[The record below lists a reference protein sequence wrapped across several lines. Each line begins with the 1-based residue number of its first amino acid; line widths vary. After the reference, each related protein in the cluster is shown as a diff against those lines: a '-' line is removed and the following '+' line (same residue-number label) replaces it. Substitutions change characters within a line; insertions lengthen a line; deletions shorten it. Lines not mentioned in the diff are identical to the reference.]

1 MIPYALCLLARRIQ
15 LIHPVLPYE
24 LLEHRERTPASRN
37 QGTVFL
43 SHSKPHQIK
52 RHMASRYG
60 LANHRALFLILR
72 SS

>member
-1 MIPYALCLLARRIQ
+1 MIRCALWFLARTLQ
-15 LIHPVLPYE
+15 FMHPALPYY
-24 LLEHRERTPASRN
+24 LLDQRERTPVSRK

-52 RHMASRYG
+52 RHMASRYR
-60 LANHRALFLILR
+60 LANHRALFLTLT